1 MSLSWEL
8 VVQAIVAIVIITDPI
23 TRGFFFAALTKDE
36 PQNRVRYVRTIA
48 ITVAVVLFGA
58 ALVGKELLDVMG
70 INLGAFGFIGGLV
83 VALMGFEMLMGGEPS
98 RAQGGKAA
106 HEEPQAESF
115 AGSVLVPYAIPFV
128 AGPGA
133 ITMVITIASSTGE
146 AWGGTVAALIG
157 VAVAV
162 ALLPVGHLLIANHL
176 KLSERTM
183 SIATRFGGLIIA
195 TIGAQLML
203 SGIRTFYGF

>member
-8 VVQAIVAIVIITDPI
+8 VVQAIVAVVIITDPI
-23 TRGFFFAALTKDE
+23 TRGFFFAALTKGE
-36 PQNRVRYVRTIA
+36 PQNRVKYVRTIA
-48 ITVAVVLFGA
+48 LTVAVVLFGA

-70 INLGAFGFIGGLV
+70 INLGAFGFIGGLI
-83 VALMGFEMLMGGEPS
+83 VAGMGLEMLAGGEPS

-106 HEEPQAESF
+106 HEEPESF
-115 AGSVLVPYAIPFV
+115 EGSVIVPYAIPFV

-146 AWGGTVAALIG
+146 AWGGTIAALIA

-162 ALLPVGHLLIANHL
+162 ALLPLGHLLIANHV
-176 KLSERTM
+176 KLSDRAM

-203 SGIRTFYGF
+203 NGLRTFYGF